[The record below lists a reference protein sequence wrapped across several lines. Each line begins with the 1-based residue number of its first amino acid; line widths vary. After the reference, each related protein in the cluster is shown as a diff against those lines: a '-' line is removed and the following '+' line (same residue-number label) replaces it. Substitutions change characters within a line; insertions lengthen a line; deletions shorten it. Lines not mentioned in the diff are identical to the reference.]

1 MISRHRIIAVVL
13 CVLTLAQL
21 VHMQPEF
28 AKIDTA
34 EKLLREYASPTV
46 VGVGLLIVSGL
57 VVSLM
62 AFFRSSGWR
71 IGVIVVVA
79 LYVWAVWYPEFLH
92 LVLKYGASS
101 VIVGIFDHARA
112 TGTLGVA
119 LLHNILYPLSFFGV
133 LLAAQWNFNAVA
145 SSK

>member
-1 MISRHRIIAVVL
+1 MILRHKIVGIVL
-13 CVLTLAQL
+13 CVLTLMQF

-34 EKLLREYASPTV
+34 EKLLEEYDSPTV

-62 AFFRSSGWR
+62 AYFRSGGWR
-71 IGVIVVVA
+71 IGVIVVVG
-79 LYVWAVWYPEFLH
+79 LYVWAIWYPDFLR
-92 LVLKYGASS
+92 LVLKYGAST
-101 VIVGIFDHARA
+101 VIAGIFDHART

-119 LLHNILYPLSFFGV
+119 LLNNVLYPLGFFGV
-133 LLAAQWNFNAVA
+133 LLAVLWDVKSAARR
-145 SSK
+145 K